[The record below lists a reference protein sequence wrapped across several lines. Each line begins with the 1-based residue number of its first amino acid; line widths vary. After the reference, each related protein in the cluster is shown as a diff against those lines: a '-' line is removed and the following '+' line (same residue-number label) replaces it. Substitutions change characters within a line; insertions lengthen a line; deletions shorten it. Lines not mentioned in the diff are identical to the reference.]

1 MDNSTLQA
9 ALAEYFAP
17 WVQAL
22 GLVVAAMCLGISI
35 IVAAAIH

>member
-1 MDNSTLQA
+1 MTVTAAQLEA

-22 GLVVAAMCLGISI
+22 GLQVEAVDATA
-35 IVAAAIH
+35 